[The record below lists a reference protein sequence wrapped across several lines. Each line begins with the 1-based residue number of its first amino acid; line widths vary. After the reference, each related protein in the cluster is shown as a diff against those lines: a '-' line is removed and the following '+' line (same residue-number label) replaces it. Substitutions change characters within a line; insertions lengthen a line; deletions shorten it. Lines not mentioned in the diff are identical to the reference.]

1 MGKLTIIPP
10 NHPIYSHFTKLK
22 GNKRSKRCIIID
34 TKKQVRFNLGE
45 EVKGKKIKNRRPS
58 SSSVEEIR
66 DHGIWVAT
74 TNREIRS
81 QVKALSK
88 RQ

>member
-1 MGKLTIIPP
+1 MEKEGL
-10 NHPIYSHFTKLK
+10 
-22 GNKRSKRCIIID
+22 
-34 TKKQVRFNLGE
+34 FNLTRRPIIVE
-45 EVKGKKIKNRRPS
+45 EIVKGKQNKTKNRRPS

-66 DHGIWVAT
+66 DHGIWFVT